1 MVNSKELTIGSWVR
15 SKKDFA
21 QVTALYKEDDDIH
34 VEGNLYCGDDSS
46 PNDEVTLIPEGLEPV
61 PLTATLL
68 EMNGWVKKTSCP
80 EVYVHPLLGD
90 DNKVVFDDAPHF
102 RNIEVLYVHH
112 FQNLLA
118 IANKYNVDIDLQI
131 LCK

>member
-1 MVNSKELTIGSWVR
+1 MIKGNELTIGALVR
-15 SKKDFA
+15 SNNDYAK
-21 QVTALYKEDDDIH
+21 VTALYKEDDGIH
-34 VEGNLYCGDDSS
+34 VEGNVFCGDDSS
-46 PNDEVTLIPEGLEPV
+46 PEEELALMPEGLEPV

-68 EMNGWVKKTSCP
+68 EMNGWVKKASSP

-90 DNKVVFDDAPHF
+90 GNKVVFDDVPHY

>member
-1 MVNSKELTIGSWVR
+1 MVSSKELTIGSWVR

-46 PNDEVTLIPEGLEPV
+46 PEEEVALIPEGLEPV
-61 PLTATLL
+61 PLTAKLL
-68 EMNGWVKKTSCP
+68 EMNGWVKKTTGP
-80 EVYVHPLLGD
+80 AVYVHPLLGEG
-90 DNKVVFDDAPHF
+90 NKVVFDDVPHYHD
-102 RNIEVLYVHH
+102 IEVLYVHH
-112 FQNLLA
+112 LQNLLA
-118 IANKYNVDIDLQI
+118 IANKHNVDIDLQR

>member
-1 MVNSKELTIGSWVR
+1 MVNSKELMIGAWVR
-15 SKKDFA
+15 SSKDFA

-34 VEGNLYCGDDSS
+34 VEGNLFCDDDSS
-46 PNDEVTLIPEGLEPV
+46 PEEEVALIPEGLEPV
-61 PLTATLL
+61 PLTAKLL
-68 EMNGWVKKTSCP
+68 EMNGWVKKTTTP
-80 EVYVHPLLGD
+80 VVYVHPLLGD
-90 DNKVVFDDAPHF
+90 SNKVVFDDVPHF

-118 IANKYNVDIDLQI
+118 ISNKHNVDIDLQR

>member
-1 MVNSKELTIGSWVR
+1 MIKGNELTIGALVR
-15 SKKDFA
+15 SNNDYAK
-21 QVTALYKEDDDIH
+21 VTALYKEDDGIH
-34 VEGNLYCGDDSS
+34 VEGNVFCGDDSS
-46 PNDEVTLIPEGLEPV
+46 PEED
-61 PLTATLL
+61 L
-68 EMNGWVKKTSCP
+68 EMNGWVKKASSP

-90 DNKVVFDDAPHF
+90 GNKVVFDDVP
-102 RNIEVLYVHH
+102 RYRSIEVLYVHH

>member
-1 MVNSKELTIGSWVR
+1 MIKCNELTIGAVVR
-15 SKKDFA
+15 SNNDYAK
-21 QVTALYKEDDDIH
+21 VTALYKEDDGIH
-34 VEGNLYCGDDSS
+34 VEGNVFCGDDSS
-46 PNDEVTLIPEGLEPV
+46 PEEELALMPEGLEPV

-68 EMNGWVKKTSCP
+68 EMNGWVKKASCP

-90 DNKVVFDDAPHF
+90 ENKVVFDDAPYF